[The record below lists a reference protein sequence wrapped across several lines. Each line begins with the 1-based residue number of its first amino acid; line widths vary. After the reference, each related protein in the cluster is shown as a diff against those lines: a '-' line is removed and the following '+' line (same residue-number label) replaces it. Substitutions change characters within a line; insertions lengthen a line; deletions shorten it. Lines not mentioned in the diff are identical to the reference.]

1 MNHGFMNVFV
11 MRSVCSLRSLCTV
24 FPFLLFFLMRLALL
38 LLLLRLPLLFSPL
51 ITYSAVVIS
60 IFDSSRVRLFLAIF
74 VLVEQ

>member
-24 FPFLLFFLMRLALL
+24 FPFLLFLMRLAL